1 ILVVSVLVSGT
12 LWWLRDNAPP
22 SAPKSMIDVPTAT
35 PSTQPPPLKPRA
47 PISSPKEVKPHSVEP
62 TLTLDKHA
70 QVMV

>member
-22 SAPKSMIDVPTAT
+22 SAPKPMIDVPTAT
-35 PSTQPPPLKPRA
+35 PSTQPPPL
-47 PISSPKEVKPHSVEP
+47 SSPKEVKPHSVEP